1 MRIEVDDLTVRFRKT
16 DVRALDAVTLHVA
29 KGEQVALLGPSGSGK
44 TTLLRTLMG
53 AVAPSAGRV
62 RVGGYDPFGSKTE
75 VAELRRTASMMRQR
89 GDLVGALTAQTNA
102 VMSTAARW
110 RLVDWLKLMFGRV
123 PEPWSDRLELLLRD
137 HAIADCRHTR
147 VEHLSGGQQRRVA
160 LVRAL
165 LPGPQLLLADE
176 PTTGLDLRTADAAVR
191 ALRAVDAVTLVVT
204 THDLAV
210 ARQFGRIIALRG
222 GTVVYDGAR
231 LGEEEIRHI
240 YGDAVDAVEG
250 VAR

>member
-1 MRIEVDDLTVRFRKT
+1 MRIEVDRLTVRFRET
-16 DVRALDAVTLHVA
+16 DACALDSVTLHVT

-53 AVAPSAGRV
+53 AVRPIAGQV
-62 RVGGYDPFGSKTE
+62 RVGGIDPFGRKADI
-75 VAELRRTASMMRQR
+75 AELRRLASMMRQR
-89 GDLVGALTAQTNA
+89 DDLVAGLTAQTNA
-102 VMSTAARW
+102 VMSTAAQW
-110 RLVDWLKLMFGRV
+110 RFIDWLGLLFDRV
-123 PEPWSDRLELLLRD
+123 PDRWSDRLEALLRD
-137 HAIADCRHTR
+137 HGVADCRHAR
-147 VEHLSGGQQRRVA
+147 VEYLSGGQRRRVA

-176 PTTGLDLRTADAAVR
+176 PTTGLDPRTAEAAVR
-191 ALRAVDAVTLVVT
+191 ALRTVDAVTLVVT

-210 ARQFGRIIALRG
+210 ARQFDRIVALRD

-231 LGEEEIRHI
+231 LGEHEIEQI
-240 YGDAVDAVEG
+240 YGPEAEA